1 MKKDHKLAIIK
12 YDEVKKNVSRNVKST
27 SLTLE
32 YMIGL
37 KKRHPLAAV
46 TVRKTTNEDI
56 NLLQGFDYIATDG
69 SKDVFYSNE
78 LLIVE

>member
-1 MKKDHKLAIIK
+1 MNFSILSK
-12 YDEVKKNVSRNVKST
+12 EKNMIRDGKTYETKS
-27 SLTLE
+27 LVFE
-32 YMIGL
+32 YLITL